1 VTRVTKAQK
10 IKIKSSVPPQNT
22 PETHDINKCVVPPN
36 KKYENGPNPVQP
48 GDLVRLTGLDW
59 IGHYLMG
66 KLGIVLSIDYDK
78 NLKGNV
84 YITLFGT
91 RTVKLIEDEL
101 TIESRAN
108 PNERGTM

>member
-1 VTRVTKAQK
+1 M
-10 IKIKSSVPPQNT
+10 
-22 PETHDINKCVVPPN
+22 
-36 KKYENGPNPVQP
+36 QP

-59 IGHYLMG
+59 IGHNLMG

-91 RTVKLIEDEL
+91 RTVKVIEDDL

-108 PNERGTM
+108 PNVHGTM

>member
-1 VTRVTKAQK
+1 
-10 IKIKSSVPPQNT
+10 
-22 PETHDINKCVVPPN
+22 
-36 KKYENGPNPVQP
+36 
-48 GDLVRLTGLDW
+48 
-59 IGHYLMG
+59 MG

-91 RTVKLIEDEL
+91 RTVKVIEDDL

-108 PNERGTM
+108 PNDRGTM